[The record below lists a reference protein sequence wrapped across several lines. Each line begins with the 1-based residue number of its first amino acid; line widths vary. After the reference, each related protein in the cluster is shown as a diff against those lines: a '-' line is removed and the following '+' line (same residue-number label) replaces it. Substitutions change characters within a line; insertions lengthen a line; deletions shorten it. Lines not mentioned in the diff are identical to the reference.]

1 MYLRRTNQWKQFLL
15 QEAIEQTGLP
25 LEVVAIIRDLSNE
38 LGPVS
43 EKVLTSIGTLLRSY
57 SSATPLIIDWTNPSG
72 DSKFRSTPAISDL
85 QVILYDRR
93 KPRSERTAEYE
104 AFRKKMDEEFIHPLV
119 AGANSWGARNPNYPR
134 LENILDTNRYR
145 KRYVKKLKKAGL
157 TKQAEASDKVFVDA
171 MVKWTEKFAMSD
183 IETIIKAV
191 VEDPDDF
198 QAILKFAEPKR
209 EKTKLSAAAVQ
220 AKRLLQREP
229 EDPQKVVHKF
239 KDGYYWYDIR
249 SDACTLEGQ
258 KMGHCGKGMAGGN
271 LYSLRSPS
279 GTKKDPDPHVTIELT
294 APGIIYQIKGKGNDA
309 PVKKYW
315 PYISS
320 FIKNVLTDEGNPVT
334 GYMEEKTLPGFSE
347 MYDYL
352 QEQNPLALKEDFAD
366 TANRY
371 KVYLA
376 EYAEGLFSNYGM
388 LASSPSPLDKVNAK
402 NISFSST
409 PPKVYSN
416 TYTVRFTIDYKL
428 KYKAKLPNYFN
439 SRGYP
444 LRRARKEEELD
455 RIRDHIK
462 NKIFPKYFST
472 GTSDSI
478 LPEPS
483 SPKAKYNEGSL
494 SDIYDLHYDLKWE
507 WNIPTGYPGPPE
519 STKKL
524 KDAAKEIKAVL
535 KYLVG
540 IEVDLRSGGKLDPDQ
555 KKFLQGK
562 FNKEGGMAK
571 MDIAGFEMEVEKY
584 FDSLGFQ
591 PSDDEEM
598 LQESITFD
606 RWAKIIK

>member
-25 LEVVAIIRDLSNE
+25 PEVVAMIRDLSNE
-38 LGPVS
+38 LGPIP
-43 EKVLTSIGTLLRSY
+43 EKILTSLGTMARSY
-57 SSATPLIIDWTNPSG
+57 SYGTPVIIDWMSPS
-72 DSKFRSTPAISDL
+72 DDDNKFRSTPAISDL
-85 QVILYDRR
+85 QAILYDRR
-93 KPRSERTAEYE
+93 KPRSERTAEDE
-104 AFRKKMDEEFIHPLV
+104 AFRKEMDEKFIHPMIAGV
-119 AGANSWGARNPNYPR
+119 ANPSPDKPR
-134 LENILDTNRYR
+134 LVNIMDTNRYR

-157 TKQAEASDKVFVDA
+157 TEKAEASDKVFVDA
-171 MVKWTEKFAMSD
+171 MVKWAEKFVMPKL
-183 IETIIKAV
+183 ETIVKAV
-191 VEDPDDF
+191 AEDPNDYPS
-198 QAILKFAEPKR
+198 ILKFVEVSPDKA
-209 EKTKLSAAAVQ
+209 KLIRAAAQ
-220 AKRLLQREP
+220 AKRLLEREP
-229 EDPQKVVHKF
+229 EDPQNVVRKY

-258 KMGHCGKGMAGGN
+258 KMGHCGQGMSGGN

-279 GTKKDPDPHVTIELT
+279 GTRKDPDPHVTIEMT
-294 APGIIYQIKGKGNDA
+294 ADGTIHQVKGKGNDA

-320 FIKNVLTDEGNPVT
+320 FIKNVLTDEGKPVS
-334 GYMEEKTLPGFSE
+334 GYKEVKTLRGFSE

-352 QEQNPLALKEDFAD
+352 QEQNPLALKEDFAA

-371 KVYLA
+371 KEYLA
-376 EYAEGLFSNYGM
+376 EYAHGLFSNYGM
-388 LASSPSPLDKVNAK
+388 LASSPSPLDTVNAK

-439 SRGYP
+439 FRDISSRG
-444 LRRARKEEELD
+444 RARKREELD
-455 RIRDHIK
+455 KIQDHIK
-462 NKIFPKYFST
+462 NEIFPKYFST

-483 SPKAKYNEGSL
+483 RPKAKYNEGSL

-524 KDAAKEIKAVL
+524 RGCGKEIAAVL

-540 IEVDLRSGGKLDPDQ
+540 IEADLRSGGKFDPDQ
-555 KKFLQGK
+555 KNFLQGK

-571 MDIAGFEMEVEKY
+571 MDIAGFEMEVEKD
-584 FDSLGFQ
+584 FDSLGCQ

>member
-294 APGIIYQIKGKGNDA
+294 APGIIYQIKGKGNAA

-315 PYISS
+315 PYVSW
-320 FIKNVLTDEGNPVT
+320 FIKNIKSTEGKPVT
-334 GYMEEKTLPGFSE
+334 GYMEEKALPGFSE

-352 QEQNPLALKEDFAD
+352 QDQNPDVLREEIDEF
-366 TANRY
+366 ANRY
-371 KVYLA
+371 KEQLA
-376 EYAEGLFSNYGM
+376 DHAHTLFARFNM
-388 LASSPSPLDKVNAK
+388 LADGSLWDASRPDTIKSE
-402 NISFSST
+402 NITFESL
-409 PPKVYSN
+409 PPKVEPN
-416 TYTVRFTIDYKL
+416 TNRIKFLINYKM
-428 KYKAKLPNYFN
+428 KYKAKLPDYFSLL
-439 SRGYP
+439 SRSSE
-444 LRRARKEEELD
+444 RRYEELD
-455 RIRDHIK
+455 KIENHIK
-462 NKIFPKYFST
+462 NEIFPKYFAT
-472 GTSDSI
+472 GTSNI

-483 SPKAKYNEGSL
+483 RPKAKHNEGSL
-494 SDIYDLHYDLKWE
+494 SYIYDLNYDLNWKWDVPM
-507 WNIPTGYPGPPE
+507 NKRRI
-519 STKKL
+519 KKAGEEARL
-524 KDAAKEIKAVL
+524 VL
-535 KYLVG
+535 NYLVG
-540 IEVDLRSGGKLDPDQ
+540 IEADLMLGDKLDPEQ
-555 KKFLQGK
+555 KKFLQST
-562 FNKEGGMAK
+562 FNLEGGVAK
-571 MDIAGFEMEVEKY
+571 MDIAGFEREVEQY
-584 FDSLGFQ
+584 FDSLGFK
-591 PSDDEEM
+591 PPEDDERRWGVE
-598 LQESITFD
+598 ESITFD